1 MNITPQIPEEGSRI
15 SISSFLIHFLSPPST
30 RELER
35 APICL
40 LSPQML
46 FLLCAEME
54 SSHSP
59 QGPALQTR
67 LGLLPL
73 I

>member
-40 LSPQML
+40 LHPRCSSCFVQKWKAHILPKV
-46 FLLCAEME
+46 LL
-54 SSHSP
+54 SRQDWDFFP
-59 QGPALQTR
+59 
-67 LGLLPL
+67 
-73 I
+73 